1 MRSEIAHVCQYLST
15 LRKSRHRFRSSAETI
30 DMGGIPMADMDA
42 PLQSSHDAD
51 LGPLDGIR
59 VVDWTI
65 WQQGPVAG
73 AMLGDLGAE
82 VIKIEEREKGDGGR
96 AMLSFEEN
104 GKSPYWE
111 MNNRNKKSLA
121 IDLKNP
127 RGVELVRQI
136 IDKADVFIQNFRP
149 SVAEKLGLDYATLS
163 KRNPRLI
170 YASASAFGA
179 DGPERKSRAYDLL
192 GQARSGFLLRSG
204 HEDEPDT
211 PDGGLADQMGAIM
224 LAYGVMTGLMAR
236 ERHGIGQRVDTSLL
250 GSMMWLRGLPIV
262 LSLMRENGQEAQSEM
277 SKHMKSKK
285 PSRHDPGNPLWNT
298 FKCADGKWL
307 ALACVTTD
315 PHWPVVM
322 EALGHPPE
330 LADNEVYGDH
340 WGRCSHARE
349 ATVVLDRVFAT
360 QPRQYWLDAMT
371 GKGDLPVCA
380 INTTEEAAN
389 DPQAV
394 INGYVTELDH
404 PSYGKIKLPG
414 FPVALSKTPAKIHR
428 QAPQFGEHT
437 EDVLMGV
444 LGLDWDELTELRDAH
459 VI

>member
-1 MRSEIAHVCQYLST
+1 MSDA
-15 LRKSRHRFRSSAETI
+15 AEG
-30 DMGGIPMADMDA
+30 DEGPK
-42 PLQSSHDAD
+42 
-51 LGPLDGIR
+51 GPLDGIR

-82 VIKIEEREKGDGGR
+82 VIKIEERERGDGGR
-96 AMLSFEEN
+96 AMLAFDD

-121 IDLKNP
+121 IDLKSP
-127 RGVELVRQI
+127 EGVELVRKL
-136 IDKADVFIQNFRP
+136 IDQSHVFIQNFRP
-149 SVAEKLGLDYATLS
+149 SVAEKVGLDYETL
-163 KRNPRLI
+163 KARNPRLV

-179 DGPERKSRAYDLL
+179 EGPERRSRAYDLL
-192 GQARSGFLLRSG
+192 GQARSGFLLRTG

-211 PDGGLADQMGAIM
+211 PDGGMADQMGAIM
-224 LAYGVMTGLMAR
+224 LAYGVMAGLMAV
-236 ERHGIGQRVDTSLL
+236 ERHGVGQKVDTSLL

-262 LSLMRENGQEAQSEM
+262 LSLMRENGQEAKSEM
-277 SKHMKSKK
+277 SKHMKSKT
-285 PSRHDPGNPLWNT
+285 PTRLDPGNPLWNT
-298 FKCADGKWL
+298 FKCGDGKWL

-322 EALGHPPE
+322 EALGNPPE
-330 LADNEVYGDH
+330 LVNEPAYGDH

-349 ATVVLDRVFAT
+349 ITAVLDPIFAS
-360 QPRQYWLDAMT
+360 QSREHWLERMV

-380 INTTEEAAN
+380 INTTAEAAT
-389 DPQAV
+389 DPQAE
-394 INGYVTELDH
+394 INGYVTTLDH
-404 PSYGKIKLPG
+404 PSYGPIKLPG
-414 FPVALSKTPAKIHR
+414 FPVTLSETPARIRR

-437 EDVLMGV
+437 EELLIER
-444 LGLDWDELTELRDAH
+444 LGLDWDEVTALRERK

>member
-1 MRSEIAHVCQYLST
+1 MTAISE
-15 LRKSRHRFRSSAETI
+15 SS
-30 DMGGIPMADMDA
+30 GKA
-42 PLQSSHDAD
+42 PLE
-51 LGPLDGIR
+51 GIR

-82 VIKIEEREKGDGGR
+82 VIKIEERERGDGGR

-111 MNNRNKKSLA
+111 MNNRNKKSVA
-121 IDLKNP
+121 IDLKTP
-127 RGVELVRQI
+127 EGVELVRQL
-136 IDKADVFIQNFRP
+136 IDQSDVFIQNFRP
-149 SVAEKLGLDYATLS
+149 SVAEKIGLDYETLRA
-163 KRNPRLI
+163 RNPRLI
-170 YASASAFGA
+170 YASASAFGPE
-179 DGPERKSRAYDLL
+179 GPERRSRAYDLL

-211 PDGGLADQMGAIM
+211 PDGGMADQMGAIM
-224 LAYGVMTGLMAR
+224 LAYGVMVGLMAR
-236 ERHGIGQRVDTSLL
+236 ERHGIGQKVDTSLL

-262 LSLMRENGQEAQSEM
+262 LALMREGGREAKSEM
-277 SKHMKSKK
+277 SKHMKSDK
-285 PSRHDPGNPLWNT
+285 PNRLDPGNPLWNT
-298 FKCADGKWL
+298 FKCGDGKWL

-322 EALGHPPE
+322 DALGNPPE
-330 LADNEVYGDH
+330 LADPAKYGDH
-340 WGRCSHARE
+340 WGRCSHAAE
-349 ATVVLDRVFAT
+349 ATLVLDRIFASR
-360 QPRQYWLDAMT
+360 PRAEWLDQMV
-371 GKGDLPVCA
+371 GRNDLPVCA

-389 DPQAV
+389 DPQAI
-394 INGYVTELDH
+394 INGYITELDH

-414 FPVALSKTPAKIHR
+414 FPVTLSETPARIHR

-437 EDVLMGV
+437 EEVLISL
-444 LGLDWDELTELRDAH
+444 LGLDWDKIGALRGAG

>member
-1 MRSEIAHVCQYLST
+1 
-15 LRKSRHRFRSSAETI
+15 
-30 DMGGIPMADMDA
+30 MGEEREVGPK
-42 PLQSSHDAD
+42 
-51 LGPLDGIR
+51 GPLDGIR

-82 VIKIEEREKGDGGR
+82 VIKIEERERGDGGR
-96 AMLSFEEN
+96 GIFNLLEN

-121 IDLKNP
+121 VDLKTSE
-127 RGVELVRQI
+127 GIKLVRQL
-136 IDKADVFIQNFRP
+136 IDQSDVFLQNFRP
-149 SVAEKLGLDYATLS
+149 SVAEKIGLDYETLRA
-163 KRNPRLI
+163 RNPRLV
-170 YASASAFGA
+170 YASASAFGPE
-179 DGPERKSRAYDLL
+179 GPERRSRAYDLL
-192 GQARSGFLLRSG
+192 GQARSGFLLRTG

-224 LAYGVMTGLMAR
+224 LAYGVLAGLMAR
-236 ERHGIGQRVDTSLL
+236 ERHGTGQKVDTSLL

-262 LSLMRENGQEAQSEM
+262 LELMKQDGKRAVSDMQ
-277 SKHMKSKK
+277 KHMKSKK
-285 PSRHDPGNPLWNT
+285 PTRLDPGNPLWNT

-307 ALACVTTD
+307 ALACVATD

-322 EALGHPPE
+322 EVLGNPPE
-330 LADNEVYGDH
+330 LAEPERYGDH
-340 WGRCSHARE
+340 WARCANARE
-349 ATVVLDRVFAT
+349 ATVVLDRIFAS
-360 QPRQYWLDAMT
+360 QPREHWLERMV
-371 GKGDLPVCA
+371 GKNDLPVCA

-389 DPQAV
+389 DPQAI
-394 INGYVTELDH
+394 INGYITELDH

-414 FPVALSKTPAKIHR
+414 FPVTLSETPARIYR

-437 EDVLMGV
+437 EEILISQ
-444 LGLDWDELTELRDAH
+444 LGLDWDRLGQLRDAN

>member
-1 MRSEIAHVCQYLST
+1 MTDSG
-15 LRKSRHRFRSSAETI
+15 SAGET
-30 DMGGIPMADMDA
+30 GDA
-42 PLQSSHDAD
+42 K
-51 LGPLDGIR
+51 GPLDGIR
-59 VVDWTI
+59 IVDWTI

-82 VIKIEEREKGDGGR
+82 VIKIEERERGDGGR
-96 AMLSFEEN
+96 AMLAFDD

-121 IDLKNP
+121 IDLKSAE
-127 RGVELVRQI
+127 GVELVRKL
-136 IDKADVFIQNFRP
+136 IDRSDVFIQNFRP
-149 SVAEKLGLDYATLS
+149 SVAERVGLDYETL
-163 KRNPRLI
+163 KARNPKLV

-179 DGPERKSRAYDLL
+179 EGPERRSRAYDLL
-192 GQARSGFLLRSG
+192 GQARSGFLLRTG

-211 PDGGLADQMGAIM
+211 PDGGMADQMGAIM
-224 LAYGVMTGLMAR
+224 LAYGVLTGLMAR
-236 ERHGIGQRVDTSLL
+236 ERHGIGQKVDTSLL

-262 LSLMRENGQEAQSEM
+262 LSLMRQDGQEAKSEM
-277 SKHMKSKK
+277 SKHMKSDK
-285 PSRHDPGNPLWNT
+285 PTRLDPGNPLWNT

-322 EALGHPPE
+322 DALGNPAA
-330 LADNEVYGDH
+330 LVNEPAYGDH

-349 ATVVLDRVFAT
+349 ITAVLDPIFASR
-360 QPRQYWLDAMT
+360 PREYWLEQMV

-380 INTTEEAAN
+380 INTTAEAAN
-389 DPQAV
+389 DPQAI
-394 INGYVTELDH
+394 INGYVTTLKH
-404 PSYGKIKLPG
+404 PSYGEIRVPG
-414 FPVALSKTPAKIHR
+414 FPVTLSETPARIRR

-437 EDVLMGV
+437 EELLIDL
-444 LGLDWDELTELRDAH
+444 LGLNWNEVTALRERK